1 MPVFK
6 VLLLAM
12 LLLSVALVALAIKII
27 VKKNGKFP
35 ESAVGSNKN
44 LKKHGI
50 RCAKHEDYV
59 HHNPLKENHS
69 CIPPAKH

>member
-6 VLLLAM
+6 VILLATV
-12 LLLSVALVALAIKII
+12 LLAIALAALAIKII

-35 ESAVGSNKN
+35 DTDAGSNKN

-50 RCAKHEDYV
+50 KCAKHEDYV
-59 HHNPLKENHS
+59 HHSPGGEDHS
-69 CIPPAKH
+69 CSPSALS